1 MSGTSPLPDGE
12 VDHDPGDDE
21 GAEELPAEAAHV
33 LDALG
38 HLEDAAVVELLRA
51 GVGVVLGQTRVVGG
65 QVSVHDGSALCSS
78 SSGLLHCLLAVLS
91 NQSLKRRS
99 TRRFVTKEK
108 APTRNADA
116 IIIRDGRL

>member
-1 MSGTSPLPDGE
+1 MSRTSPLPDGE

-65 QVSVHDGSALCSS
+65 QVGVHDGPALNMQRQR
-78 SSGLLHCLLAVLS
+78 VT
-91 NQSLKRRS
+91 SLFTGGDIV
-99 TRRFVTKEK
+99 TR
-108 APTRNADA
+108 A
-116 IIIRDGRL
+116 

>member
-1 MSGTSPLPDGE
+1 MSRTSPLPDGE

-65 QVSVHDGSALCSS
+65 QVGVHDGSALCRD
-78 SSGLLHCLLAVLS
+78 SGLLHCLVAAIS
-91 NQSLKRRS
+91 KTSPARSSSCGRTAPRAARR
-99 TRRFVTKEK
+99 
-108 APTRNADA
+108 
-116 IIIRDGRL
+116 

>member
-1 MSGTSPLPDGE
+1 MLSRTSPLPDGE

-78 SSGLLHCLLAVLS
+78 SSGLLHCLLAAIS
-91 NQSLKRRS
+91 KTSPARSSSCGRTAPRAARR
-99 TRRFVTKEK
+99 
-108 APTRNADA
+108 
-116 IIIRDGRL
+116 